1 MRKATVIKR
10 GDSGHWFT
18 IGEVI
23 MDEGEIDENGA
34 HQFVNEEGTRQWL
47 FPYEFE
53 YTEVL

>member
-1 MRKATVIKR
+1 MRKATVTKH
-10 GDSGHWFT
+10 GDSGHWFM